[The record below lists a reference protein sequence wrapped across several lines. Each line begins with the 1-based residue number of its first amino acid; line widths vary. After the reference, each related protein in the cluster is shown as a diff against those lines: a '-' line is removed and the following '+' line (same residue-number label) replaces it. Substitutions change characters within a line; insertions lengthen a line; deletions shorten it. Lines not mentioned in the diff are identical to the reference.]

1 MAEVRAH
8 KSDYFRE
15 VQQFMLDWCSEWP
28 LLRKYDLGKYNTPH
42 QLKTE
47 KTEDA
52 KFIDLHLR
60 KTKALEKL
68 LGWI

>member
-1 MAEVRAH
+1 MKNYIDFSLA
-8 KSDYFRE
+8 D
-15 VQQFMLDWCSEWP
+15 L